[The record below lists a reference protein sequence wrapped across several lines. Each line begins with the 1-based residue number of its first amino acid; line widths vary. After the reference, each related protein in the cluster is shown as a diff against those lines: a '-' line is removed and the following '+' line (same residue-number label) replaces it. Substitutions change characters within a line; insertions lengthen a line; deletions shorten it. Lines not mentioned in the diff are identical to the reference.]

1 MGLRHAWLLGFA
13 LTLGCGH
20 ARTVEPAVPPA
31 EAKKEEKADAKKA
44 DAKKAD
50 AKKADAK
57 KDDEKKDEK
66 DAKAEGKP
74 DDDSRAE
81 AAPKKTAA
89 TFTSHHAT
97 SSDDS
102 KEEGGAVRLSTSPA
116 ALLKPGALKTIQEK
130 LVHAGD
136 LEGEPNGQMDA
147 ATQKALVKF
156 QRHHDLP
163 ATGVPDDATVGRLG
177 LKPAEV
183 FR

>member
-1 MGLRHAWLLGFA
+1 V
-13 LTLGCGH
+13 GCGH

-31 EAKKEEKADAKKA
+31 EAKKEEKK
-44 DAKKAD
+44 D

-57 KDDEKKDEK
+57 KDEKKDEK
-66 DAKAEGKP
+66 DAKADAKAEGKP
-74 DDDSRAE
+74 DDDSESE

-97 SSDDS
+97 NSDDS
-102 KEEGGAVRLSTSPA
+102 KEEDGAVRLSTSPA